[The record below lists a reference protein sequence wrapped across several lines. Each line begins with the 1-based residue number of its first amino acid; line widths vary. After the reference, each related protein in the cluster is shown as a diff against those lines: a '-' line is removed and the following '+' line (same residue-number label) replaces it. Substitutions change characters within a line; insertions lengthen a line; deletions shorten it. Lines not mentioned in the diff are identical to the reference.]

1 MEEYIREIR
10 KQGDTVGERL
20 LVLFKMFQFREPVLT
35 SCMQN

>member
-20 LVLFKMFQFREPVLT
+20 RVIQNVPIGLESLF
-35 SCMQN
+35 